1 MSRPSPQTDRL
12 IALVDLLAA
21 HPADDFTLA
30 EIARALGV
38 GKATV
43 HPMLTTLTRA
53 GWLLRHPV
61 RRTYRLGPAVV
72 AAGRAAATGE
82 TPLDL
87 ARPVMRTL
95 AAETG
100 LGALALVPCGDAA
113 DADDLRVGELV
124 RTGPRREGALGL
136 RLGDRV
142 RPRPPLA
149 AVTVAWAGPEKVDA
163 WLSALDADATPRP
176 RPPAQSQ
183 PLPVSGSRPY
193 VRGAPPE
200 SPVVAA
206 ARARLAPALAGI
218 RQRGWALETV
228 DHLRDRLGA
237 LVRDLEIELGTGDWD
252 VAGRAAALRRA
263 MAEVGQAFDL
273 AEALP
278 AAIDPDAEYLASS
291 INAPVFDEDGS
302 VAVVLCLI
310 DHHAPLPGRE
320 ITEIGERVRAAADG
334 VTRALHG
341 QAPTHTGGS
350 GEGPEDDAP
359 GEVVEVTAADER
371 RPTGRAVPTRG

>member
-21 HPADDFTLA
+21 HPSEDFTLA
-30 EIARALGV
+30 EIARGLGV

-61 RRTYRLGPAVV
+61 RRTYRLGPAIV

-87 ARPVMRTL
+87 TRPVMRTL
-95 AAETG
+95 SAETG

-124 RTGPRREGALGL
+124 RTGTSREGALGL

-142 RPRPPLA
+142 RPRPPLG
-149 AVTVAWAGPEKVDA
+149 AVTVAWAGPDAVDA
-163 WLSALDADATPRP
+163 WLSALDAE
-176 RPPAQSQ
+176 PAVAV
-183 PLPVSGSRPY
+183 PGSRTY
-193 VRGAPPE
+193 LRGVPPE
-200 SPVVAA
+200 SPVVTE
-206 ARARLAPALAGI
+206 ARRTLLPALAGV
-218 RQRGWALETV
+218 RRRGWALETV

-237 LVRDLEIELGTGDWD
+237 LVRDLEIDLGTGDWD
-252 VAGRAAALRRA
+252 IAGRTAALRRA
-263 MAEVGQAFDL
+263 MNEVGQAFDL

-278 AAIDPDAEYLASS
+278 AVIDPDTEYRASS
-291 INAPVFDEDGS
+291 INAPVFDADGS

-310 DHHAPLPGRE
+310 DHHAPVVGRDV
-320 ITEIGERVRAAADG
+320 IALGERVHAAAET
-334 VTRALHG
+334 VTRAL
-341 QAPTHTGGS
+341 GGR
-350 GEGPEDDAP
+350 AP
-359 GEVVEVTAADER
+359 GPDGCTPGLSAAAERAAGSAGSAGSAGTVEPFEPSEAAD
-371 RPTGRAVPTRG
+371 GS

>member
-21 HPADDFTLA
+21 RPDTDFTLA
-30 EIARALGV
+30 EIARGLGV

-61 RRTYRLGPAVV
+61 RRTYRLGPAIV

-87 ARPVMRTL
+87 VRPVMRTL

-100 LGALALVPCGDAA
+100 LGVLALVPCGDAA
-113 DADDLRVGELV
+113 DEDDLRVGELV
-124 RTGPRREGALGL
+124 RLGGTGNGTLTGALGV

-142 RPRPPLA
+142 RPRPPLGS
-149 AVTVAWAGPEKVDA
+149 VTVAWAGAAAVDA
-163 WLSALDADATPRP
+163 WLGRLDPDGQSGAAA
-176 RPPAQSQ
+176 PA
-183 PLPVSGSRPY
+183 PAVRAGSGVPGGRPY
-193 VRGAPPE
+193 VRTPAPE
-200 SPVVAA
+200 SAAVSA
-206 ARARLAPALAGI
+206 ARRQLAPALAGV
-218 RQRGWALETV
+218 RERGWALETE
-228 DHLRDRLGA
+228 DRLRDRLGA

-252 VAGRAAALRRA
+252 AAGHAAALRRA

-273 AEALP
+273 ADALP
-278 AAIDPDAEYLASS
+278 ASIEPDALYRASS
-291 INAPVFDEDGS
+291 VNAPVFDADGT

-310 DHHAPLPGRE
+310 DHAAPLTGRE
-320 ITEIGERVRAAADG
+320 VAALGERVRAAAAD
-334 VTRALHG
+334 VTAALHG
-341 QAPTHTGGS
+341 RVPDA
-350 GEGPEDDAP
+350 DDL
-359 GEVVEVTAADER
+359 
-371 RPTGRAVPTRG
+371 

>member
-1 MSRPSPQTDRL
+1 MRTLAPGCGTLRAMSRPSPQTDRL

-21 HPADDFTLA
+21 HPSDDFTLA
-30 EIARALGV
+30 EIARGLGV

-61 RRTYRLGPAVV
+61 RRTYRLGPAIV

-87 ARPVMRTL
+87 SRPVMRTL

-100 LGALALVPCGDAA
+100 LGTLALVPCGDAA

-124 RTGPRREGALGL
+124 RTGAGREGALGL

-142 RPRPPLA
+142 RPRPPLG
-149 AVTVAWAGPEKVDA
+149 AVTVAWAGPDAVEA
-163 WLSALDADATPRP
+163 WLSSLDTE
-176 RPPAQSQ
+176 PAA
-183 PLPVSGSRPY
+183 PVPGSRPY
-193 VRGAPPE
+193 LRGAPPE
-200 SPVVAA
+200 SPVVTE
-206 ARARLAPALAGI
+206 ARKGLLPALAGV
-218 RQRGWALETV
+218 RGRGWALETV

-252 VAGRAAALRRA
+252 IAGRTAALRRA
-263 MAEVGQAFDL
+263 MNEVGQAFDL

-278 AAIDPDAEYLASS
+278 AVIDPDTEYRASS
-291 INAPVFDEDGS
+291 INAPVFDADGS

-310 DHHAPLPGRE
+310 DHHAPVAGRDV
-320 ITEIGERVRAAADG
+320 IALGERLHAAAES
-334 VTRALHG
+334 VTRAL
-341 QAPTHTGGS
+341 GGRVPDPD
-350 GEGPEDDAP
+350 GRAP
-359 GEVVEVTAADER
+359 GTPVAAVAAGEDAESDAAASR
-371 RPTGRAVPTRG
+371 DPA